1 VRNASACLLINFA
14 RFADFPNRYRSL
26 NCIFSW
32 FERIQVFRLFQDD
45 EPGGNVEF
53 WRDRLGAWW
62 RVAVTASLVKCN
74 ILACVGKPALS
85 RLADGSARLSR
96 YN

>member
-14 RFADFPNRYRSL
+14 RFADFPNRYRY
-26 NCIFSW
+26 CIFSR

-53 WRDRLGAWW
+53 WRDRLGA
-62 RVAVTASLVKCN
+62 
-74 ILACVGKPALS
+74 
-85 RLADGSARLSR
+85 
-96 YN
+96 